1 MAAVVLLS
9 GIGLMTGLASRPGGI
24 SIAEVFEL
32 FPHLQ
37 TRQKARAE
45 NLSGGA
51 RQMAAIARAL
61 VVPSKLIL
69 LDEPFKGLA
78 PLLLQLATDWSI
90 NK

>member
-9 GIGLMTGLASRPGGI
+9 VIGLMTGLASRPGSI
-24 SIAEVFEL
+24 SIEVFEL